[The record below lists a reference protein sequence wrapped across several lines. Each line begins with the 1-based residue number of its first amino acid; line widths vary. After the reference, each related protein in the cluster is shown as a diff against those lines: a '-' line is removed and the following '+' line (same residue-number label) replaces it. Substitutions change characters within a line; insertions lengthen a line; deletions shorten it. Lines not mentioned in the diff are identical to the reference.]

1 MKRVFYLFAVILAT
15 AVMAMAQDR
24 TITGTVTDSDGS
36 ALSGA
41 VIQVKG
47 TKSGTFSRNNGGY
60 SIKASDGATLIF
72 RLVGKSHVK

>member
-47 TKSGTFSRNNGGY
+47 TKSGKF
-60 SIKASDGATLIF
+60 
-72 RLVGKSHVK
+72 